1 LGESLRLVMLSVT
14 EGEDKPLKYP
24 TIFNSADVA
33 VITKMDLAVATEFDE
48 QRALENIQ
56 AVRPGM
62 KVFQVS
68 AKSDAGMGEFVAFLS
83 ERRTALRPAVA
94 I

>member
-1 LGESLRLVMLSVT
+1 MVLLSVT

-33 VITKMDLAVATEFDE
+33 VITKMDLAEACEFD
-48 QRALENIQ
+48 LEAATRNIQ

-62 KVFQVS
+62 RILKVS
-68 AKSDAGMGEFVAFLS
+68 SKSGVGMADWLAYLAEAREARFAAS
-83 ERRTALRPAVA
+83 
-94 I
+94 

>member
-1 LGESLRLVMLSVT
+1 MRLVLISVT

-33 VITKMDLAVATEFDE
+33 VVTKMDLASAVEFDW
-48 QRALENIQ
+48 RAAHGNIQ

-62 KVFQVS
+62 QVLRLS
-68 AKSDAGMGEFVAFLS
+68 AKTGEGMDEYLAFLTARL
-83 ERRTALRPAVA
+83 EELRTAAA

>member
-1 LGESLRLVMLSVT
+1 MSVT

-33 VITKMDLAVATEFDE
+33 VITKVDLAEAVEFDWE
-48 QRALENIQ
+48 AATRNIQ

-62 KVFQVS
+62 EMVRLSSKTG
-68 AKSDAGMGEFVAFLS
+68 AGLPGYVASL
-83 ERRTALRPAVA
+83 EARLAELRGAAV
-94 I
+94 

>member
-1 LGESLRLVMLSVT
+1 VT

-33 VITKMDLAVATEFDE
+33 LVTKLDLAGAVDFD
-48 QRALENIQ
+48 RAAADANIQ

-62 KVFQVS
+62 EVVRLS
-68 AKSDAGMGEFVAFLS
+68 ARTGEGMDQFIGLLERQLAETRSAPVAES
-83 ERRTALRPAVA
+83 AP
-94 I
+94 

>member
-1 LGESLRLVMLSVT
+1 MSVT

-33 VITKMDLAVATEFDE
+33 VITKNELADAVEFDWNAAN
-48 QRALENIQ
+48 RSIQ
-56 AVRPGM
+56 SVRPGM
-62 KVFQVS
+62 QTFRLS
-68 AKSDAGMGEFVAFLS
+68 AKTGQGMDEYLIFL
-83 ERRTALRPAVA
+83 AQQIADHKAPAH